1 MFVRFFG
8 KRDGLLCPYPKYL
21 KIFREIGTDRV
32 GDVQYIRLKAIA
44 LATFRYI
51 PGQMVG
57 GSRKTVVLVD
67 PEAKE
72 LQVVPLGYRDGDRHA
87 LPYKCHPGL
96 REVQHLLDCITTT
109 MGLLAH
115 RGHWGTRIFLPSVN
129 LEFGTQWPPV
139 QPTIYI

>member
-1 MFVRFFG
+1 MA
-8 KRDGLLCPYPKYL
+8 CYAPTQKYL

-51 PGQMVG
+51 PGQMVW

-87 LPYKCHPGL
+87 LTYKCHPGL
-96 REVQHLLDCITTT
+96 REVQHLLDCITATI
-109 MGLLAH
+109 GLLAH
-115 RGHWGTRIFLPSVN
+115 RGQRGPRILLITVD
-129 LEFGTQWPPV
+129 LELRAWRSLV
-139 QPTIYI
+139 QPRKSHNVL